1 MADSKTK
8 LEQLSND
15 AQSLVMVTA
24 RSNGTIHYFLGR
36 FRWVICAVLFIGIT
50 KNYMDRQVLGVLKT
64 TLQHDFGWNEID
76 YSNLVFA
83 FQAAY
88 AVGMLLVGRFIDRV
102 GSRIGY
108 GLAMVFWSLA
118 SMAHALC
125 GSLMSFAIARA
136 ALGLGESG
144 AFPASIKTV
153 AEWFPRKE
161 RALATGIFNAG
172 SNVGAIV
179 TPVLVPWITIRFGWR
194 WAFLITGVVGFL
206 WFFLWMAVYRKPE
219 EHPRCS
225 AEELAYIRSDGEK
238 PAARVPWARLLAY
251 RQTWA
256 FAIAKFLTDPIWWFY
271 LFWVPGFLQ
280 REHGLNLTQVGL
292 PLVAI
297 YLISDAGSVAGGWLS
312 SLFIGRGF
320 SVNLARKV
328 AMLICAVCVVPIV
341 YAYRAQGLWSTVL
354 LIGLA
359 AAAHQGFSANLY
371 TTVSDMFPSQAVA
384 SVVGIGSMAGAVG
397 GMLIAK
403 IVGYALQA
411 TGSYFVPFVLSGA
424 AYLIALGLLHSVVPR
439 LQPVNS
445 VPAADHE

>member
-1 MADSKTK
+1 MPGHQT
-8 LEQLSND
+8 EP
-15 AQSLVMVTA
+15 AQAV
-24 RSNGTIHYFLGR
+24 NGTPDRSSGLEGSYSQAQLLVGR
-36 FRWVICAVLFIGIT
+36 FRWVICAVLFFGIT

-88 AVGMLLVGRFIDRV
+88 ALGMLLVGRFIDRV
-102 GSRIGY
+102 GTRIGY
-108 GLAMVFWSLA
+108 GLAMVFWSVA

-125 GSLMSFAIARA
+125 GSLLSFAIARA

-179 TPVLVPWITIRFGWR
+179 TPLLVPWITIRYGWR
-194 WAFLITGVVGFL
+194 WAFLITGIVGFL
-206 WFFLWMAVYRKPE
+206 WFLVWMAVYRKPE

-225 AEELAYIRSDGEK
+225 AAELSHIRSDAENTSV
-238 PAARVPWARLLAY
+238 RVPWSRLLGY

-292 PLVAI
+292 PLVTI
-297 YLISDAGSVAGGWLS
+297 YLISDAGSIAGGWLS
-312 SLFIGRGF
+312 SRLIGRGV
-320 SVNLARKV
+320 SVNRARKL
-328 AMLICAVCVVPIV
+328 AMLICAVCVVPII

-384 SVVGIGSMAGAVG
+384 SVVGIGSMAGGIG

-403 IVGYALQA
+403 IVGYVLQA
-411 TGSYFVPFVLSGA
+411 TGSYFVPFVMAGV
-424 AYLIALGLLHSVVPR
+424 AYLIALGLMHIVVPR
-439 LQPVNS
+439 LQPVSS
-445 VPAADHE
+445 V

>member
-1 MADSKTK
+1 MAENKT
-8 LEQLSND
+8 EFAQPSDD
-15 AQSLVMVTA
+15 APVSSSESA
-24 RSNGTIHYFLGR
+24 RSKQPIHAFVGR
-36 FRWVICAVLFIGIT
+36 FRWVICAVLFFGIT

-83 FQAAY
+83 FQATY
-88 AVGMLLVGRFIDRV
+88 ALGMLLLGRFIDRV
-102 GSRIGY
+102 GTRIGY
-108 GLAMVFWSLA
+108 GLAMIFWSVA

-125 GSLMSFAIARA
+125 GSLLTFGIARA
-136 ALGLGESG
+136 ALGFGESG

-161 RALATGIFNAG
+161 RAMATGIFNAG
-172 SNVGAIV
+172 TNVGAIV
-179 TPVLVPWITIRFGWR
+179 TPLVVPWITIHYGWR
-194 WAFLITGVVGFL
+194 WAFLLTGVFGLL
-206 WFFLWMAVYRKPE
+206 WFLLWMAVYRKPE

-225 AEELAYIRSDGEK
+225 AAELAHIRSDAEK
-238 PAARVPWARLLAY
+238 TTARVPWGRLLGY

-256 FAIAKFLTDPIWWFY
+256 FALAKFLTDPIWWFY

-292 PLVAI
+292 PLVTI

-312 SLFIGRGF
+312 SRLIGCGA
-320 SVNLARKV
+320 SVNFARKIT
-328 AMLICAVCVVPIV
+328 MLICAVCVVPIV

-371 TTVSDMFPSQAVA
+371 TTASDMFPSQAVA
-384 SVVGIGSMAGAVG
+384 SVVGIGSMAGGIG

-403 IVGYALQA
+403 IVGYVLQA
-411 TGSYFVPFVLSGA
+411 TGSYFVPFVIAGA
-424 AYLIALGLLHSVVPR
+424 AYLVALGLMHVVVPR

-445 VPAADHE
+445 V

>member
-1 MADSKTK
+1 MMENKSKFA
-8 LEQLSND
+8 EQL
-15 AQSLVMVTA
+15 TA
-24 RSNGTIHYFLGR
+24 SSARVRAGDRSPGSGTFLAGK
-36 FRWVICAVLFIGIT
+36 FRWVICAILFIGIS
-50 KNYMDRQVLGVLKT
+50 KNYMDRQVLGVLKV
-64 TLQHDFGWNEID
+64 TLQHDLGWNEID

-88 AVGMLLVGRFIDRV
+88 GVGMLLVGRFIDRA
-102 GSRIGY
+102 GTRLGY

-125 GSLMSFAIARA
+125 GSLLSFGIARA

-153 AEWFPRKE
+153 TEWFPQKE

-172 SNVGAIV
+172 TNVGAIL
-179 TPVLVPWITIRFGWR
+179 TPLIVPWITIHFGWR
-194 WAFLITGVVGFL
+194 WAFLITGVIGFL
-206 WFFLWMAVYRKPE
+206 WFVLWMAVYRKPE

-225 AEELAYIRSDGEK
+225 ASELAYIQSDGAK
-238 PAARVPWARLLAY
+238 PAARVAWARLLGY

-256 FAIAKFLTDPIWWFY
+256 FLLAKFLTDPIWWFY

-280 REHGLNLTQVGL
+280 REHGLNLMQVGL
-292 PLVAI
+292 PIVVI

-312 SLFIGRGF
+312 SELIHRGF
-320 SVNLARKV
+320 SVNAGRKV

-341 YAYRAQGLWSTVL
+341 YAYRAQGLWTTVL

-359 AAAHQGFSANLY
+359 GAAHQGFSANLF
-371 TTVSDMFPSQAVA
+371 TTASDMFPSQAVA
-384 SVVGIGSMAGAVG
+384 SVVGIGGTAGAVG

-403 IVGYALQA
+403 IVGYVLQA
-411 TGSYFVPFVLSGA
+411 TGSYLVPFFIAGA
-424 AYLIALGLLHSVVPR
+424 AYLIALGVMHAIVPR
-439 LQPVNS
+439 LQPVNA
-445 VPAADHE
+445 V